1 MSLFRMRKPRDFHH
15 DYIYYDERK
24 EKLREMEDK
33 ARRELGMEADDTFR
47 PELLRGAFVR
57 ATHHLRRR
65 KENERSGR
73 KHLSLGKLLFL
84 IIALAALWAMLAK

>member
-1 MSLFRMRKPRDFHH
+1 MSLFRMRKPRGFHH

-24 EKLREMEDK
+24 AKLQEMEDQ
-33 ARRELGMEADDTFR
+33 ARRELGMSTDATFR

-57 ATHHLRRR
+57 ATRHLRRR
-65 KENERSGR
+65 KEYEQSGR

-84 IIALAALWAMLAK
+84 IIALAALWGMLAR

>member
-1 MSLFRMRKPRDFHH
+1 MSLFRMRKPRGFHH

-24 EKLREMEDK
+24 AKLQEMEDQ
-33 ARRELGMEADDTFR
+33 ARRELGMSTDDTFR

-57 ATHHLRRR
+57 ATRHLRRR
-65 KENERSGR
+65 KEYEQSGR

-84 IIALAALWAMLAK
+84 TIALAALWGMLAR

>member
-1 MSLFRMRKPRDFHH
+1 MSLFQMRKPRGFHH

-24 EKLREMEDK
+24 AKLQEMEEQ
-33 ARRELGMEADDTFR
+33 ARRELGMSTDDTFR

-57 ATHHLRRR
+57 ATRHLRRR
-65 KENERSGR
+65 KENEQSGR

-84 IIALAALWAMLAK
+84 IIALAALWVMLAR

>member
-15 DYIYYDERK
+15 GYIYYDERK
-24 EKLREMEDK
+24 EKLRELEDK

-84 IIALAALWAMLAK
+84 IIALAALWVMLAK